1 MKEIGITF
9 KTAILAKK
17 KGFVEPTFEYF
28 RLNTIRKTP
37 IISNILHT
45 GLRYQELEN
54 WNNIDHEDFP
64 QISFSRP
71 SQGFLQQWLRE
82 RHIHIEIELINDMD
96 GHIYIATIKKHV
108 GFGKIFDK
116 SLKGYDI
123 FEDIPIHIDMS
134 SSYEEVLEK
143 ALYKSL
149 QLIKTPKT

>member
-9 KTAILAKK
+9 KTAKLAKK
-17 KGFVEPTFEYF
+17 KGFAEPTFEYF
-28 RLNTIRKTP
+28 RLNTIRKTA

-45 GLRYQELEN
+45 GLRYQELQN
-54 WNNIDHEDFP
+54 WNDIDHEDFP

-82 RHIHIEIELINDMD
+82 RHIHIEMKLINDMD
-96 GHIYIATIKKHV
+96 GHVYIATIKKHV
-108 GFGKIFDK
+108 GVGKIFDK
-116 SLKGYDI
+116 SLKGYNI
-123 FEDIPIHIDMS
+123 FEDVPIHLDMG

-143 ALYKSL
+143 ALYKAL